1 MMNLDSLE
9 DLSSLLNAPAPVTGV
24 PLLLKLSQI
33 QEDPNQPR
41 KIFDEEKLR
50 ELADS
55 IKVRGVKT
63 PISVHEDESNPGFYI
78 INHGAR
84 RYRASMMAG
93 KETIPAYIDGDYTF
107 LDQLVENIQRDN
119 LTPRET
125 ADGIALMLNSGMK
138 KGEVAKRLGKS
149 AAFVS
154 QHVALLSLPEP
165 VAAVFNAGKVSDV
178 TVVNELNTL
187 YGRYPEA
194 VEELL
199 QNEDDITRS
208 TIRHFKEFLK
218 GDPSVEKESEAVS
231 APEINAKKDKPTDP
245 KKLKKVIVQVMY
257 QGQLAR
263 LILNKRAHTT
273 DEVWLQFEESG
284 EQESVPCAEIS
295 SIVAVIEG

>member
-1 MMNLDSLE
+1 MPSI
-9 DLSSLLNAPAPVTGV
+9 LSIFDRKDTNRIVDIPTEKIV
-24 PLLLKLSQI
+24 PSRY
-33 QEDPNQPR
+33 QPR
-41 KIFDEEKLR
+41 LVFDEEALR
-50 ELADS
+50 ELALS
-55 IKVRGVKT
+55 IKENGLIQPINVRKIDDIYEIITGERRFRACKM
-63 PISVHEDESNPGFYI
+63 IGFKEVPCYI
-78 INHGAR
+78 MSPNENQA
-84 RYRASMMAG
+84 AQMA
-93 KETIPAYIDGDYTF
+93 
-107 LDQLVENIQRDN
+107 LVENIQRDN

-218 GDPSVEKESEAVS
+218 GDSSAEKESEAVS
-231 APEINAKKDKPTDP
+231 APEINAKKDKPADP
-245 KKLKKVIVQVMY
+245 KKLKKAIVQVMY

-263 LILNKRAHTT
+263 LILNKRAHNT

>member
-149 AAFVS
+149 AAVVS

-218 GDPSVEKESEAVS
+218 GDSSAEKECEAVS
-231 APEINAKKDKPTDP
+231 SP
-245 KKLKKVIVQVMY
+245 
-257 QGQLAR
+257 
-263 LILNKRAHTT
+263 
-273 DEVWLQFEESG
+273 
-284 EQESVPCAEIS
+284 
-295 SIVAVIEG
+295 

>member
-138 KGEVAKRLGKS
+138 KRRS
-149 AAFVS
+149 S
-154 QHVALLSLPEP
+154 QK
-165 VAAVFNAGKVSDV
+165 AG
-178 TVVNELNTL
+178 
-187 YGRYPEA
+187 
-194 VEELL
+194 
-199 QNEDDITRS
+199 
-208 TIRHFKEFLK
+208 
-218 GDPSVEKESEAVS
+218 
-231 APEINAKKDKPTDP
+231 
-245 KKLKKVIVQVMY
+245 
-257 QGQLAR
+257 
-263 LILNKRAHTT
+263 
-273 DEVWLQFEESG
+273 
-284 EQESVPCAEIS
+284 
-295 SIVAVIEG
+295 